1 MLKNYLKIA
10 WRNLRRNRA
19 SAIIN
24 IGGLAIGMA
33 VAIQIGLWIY
43 DELSFDSNFANYK
56 RVARVIQNVS
66 NNGEVQTW
74 NSVPYPLAEELRKN
88 YGSDFKKVVMAGG
101 WSDHI
106 IAYND
111 DKKLSKAGAYF
122 EPGAPEMF
130 SLSMIY
136 GQWSSLSDPSTV
148 LLSASAAK
156 AFFGDSNPISKTLV
170 IDKQLTVKM
179 TGVYQDFPRNSSFAN
194 LDFIGTWQAFVNSN
208 DWIKTMEDPWRPNAF
223 ALFVELNPGADF
235 VSASAKIKDA
245 KMKRVNPQLAK
256 KKPAIFL
263 HPMSNWHLY
272 ATFENGKITGGAIQY
287 VWLFGITGL
296 FVLLLACINF
306 MNLSTARSEKRAKE
320 VGIRKTMGS
329 MRKQLILQFFSES
342 LLTAILSFLLS
353 IILVQFCLPVFNTL
367 ADKKMSIPWSNPQFL
382 LLAAG
387 FTIITGLVA
396 GTYPSFYLS
405 SFQPVKV
412 LKGTFKAGRLA
423 VIPRKVLV
431 VIQFTVSVT
440 LITGTMIVYRQ
451 IQFAKDRP
459 IGYSREGLVT
469 VPLLTP
475 AVHEHFAA
483 LQKEL
488 EQTGAITGI
497 AESGSPT
504 TGIWNTSS
512 GFSWREKDPNLSTDF
527 GVIEA
532 SFDYGKT
539 IQWELSDGRG
549 FSRDFATDSSAVV
562 LNEAAVHFMGF
573 KHALGETISWW
584 GKPYHVIGVVKNM
597 ITESPYT
604 EVRPVVYTVLN
615 EGGAVAIIRINPAMT
630 ASAAISKIAP
640 VFRKFNPDQPFDYK
654 FTDEAYAQKFG
665 NEERVGKLAGF
676 FALLAIFIS
685 CLGLFGLTAFVAE
698 QRKKEIGVR
707 KILGASAWN
716 VWHLLS
722 ADFLRLVIISF
733 LIAFPLSIFFMQQWL
748 QHYHYRAALSW
759 WIFVLA
765 AAGAIGITIVTV
777 SFQAIKAAV
786 MNPARSLRTE

>member
-1 MLKNYLKIA
+1 MSARRRFQNRRNQKFLRMLKNYLKIA

-19 SAIIN
+19 SAVIN

-43 DELSFDSNFANYK
+43 DELSFDGNFANYK
-56 RVARVIQNVS
+56 RVARVIQNVT

-88 YGSDFKKVVMAGG
+88 YGSDFKRVVMAAG

-111 DKKLSKAGAYF
+111 DKKLSKTGAYF

-130 SLSMIY
+130 SLSMIH

-156 AFFGDSNPISKTLV
+156 AFFGNGNPINKTLV
-170 IDKQLTVKM
+170 IDKQLTVKV

-223 ALFVELNPGADF
+223 SLFVELNPGVDF
-235 VSASAKIKDA
+235 VSASARIKDA
-245 KMKRVNPQLAK
+245 KLKRVNPQLAK

-263 HPMSNWHLY
+263 HPMANWHLY
-272 ATFENGKITGGAIQY
+272 ATFENGINTGGAIQY

-306 MNLSTARSEKRAKE
+306 MNLSTARSEKRARE

-329 MRKQLILQFFSES
+329 MRMQLILQFFSES
-342 LLTAILSFLLS
+342 LLTAALSFLLS
-353 IILVQFCLPVFNTL
+353 IILVQLCLPVFNTL
-367 ADKKMSIPWSNPQFL
+367 ADKKMSIPWTNPQFW

-412 LKGTFKAGRLA
+412 LKGSFKAGRLA

-431 VIQFTVSVT
+431 VVQFTVSVT

-459 IGYSREGLVT
+459 IGYARAGYCS
-469 VPLLTP
+469 P
-475 AVHEHFAA
+475 ADA
-483 LQKEL
+483 
-488 EQTGAITGI
+488 
-497 AESGSPT
+497 
-504 TGIWNTSS
+504 
-512 GFSWREKDPNLSTDF
+512 
-527 GVIEA
+527 
-532 SFDYGKT
+532 
-539 IQWELSDGRG
+539 GR
-549 FSRDFATDSSAVV
+549 A
-562 LNEAAVHFMGF
+562 
-573 KHALGETISWW
+573 
-584 GKPYHVIGVVKNM
+584 
-597 ITESPYT
+597 
-604 EVRPVVYTVLN
+604 
-615 EGGAVAIIRINPAMT
+615 
-630 ASAAISKIAP
+630 
-640 VFRKFNPDQPFDYK
+640 
-654 FTDEAYAQKFG
+654 
-665 NEERVGKLAGF
+665 
-676 FALLAIFIS
+676 
-685 CLGLFGLTAFVAE
+685 
-698 QRKKEIGVR
+698 
-707 KILGASAWN
+707 
-716 VWHLLS
+716 
-722 ADFLRLVIISF
+722 
-733 LIAFPLSIFFMQQWL
+733 
-748 QHYHYRAALSW
+748 
-759 WIFVLA
+759 
-765 AAGAIGITIVTV
+765 
-777 SFQAIKAAV
+777 
-786 MNPARSLRTE
+786 

>member
-1 MLKNYLKIA
+1 MLINYLKIA

-19 SAIIN
+19 SAVIN
-24 IGGLAIGMA
+24 IAGLAIGMA
-33 VAIQIGLWIY
+33 VAIQIGLWMY
-43 DELSFDSNFANYK
+43 DELSFDRNFANYD
-56 RVARVIQNVS
+56 RIARVIQHVS

-74 NSVPYPLAEELRKN
+74 HTVPYPLAEELRKN

-101 WSDHI
+101 WTEHI
-106 IAYND
+106 LAYNGD
-111 DKKLSKAGAYF
+111 NKLSKVGAYF

-130 SLSMIY
+130 SLKMMQ
-136 GQWSSLSDPSTV
+136 GNWNSLDDPSSI

-156 AFFGDSNPISKTLV
+156 ACFGNENPVNKTLV
-170 IDKQLTVKM
+170 IDKQVTVKV
-179 TGVYQDFPRNSSFAN
+179 TGVYEDFPRNSSFAS
-194 LDFIGTWQAFVNSN
+194 LDFISTWQAFVNSN
-208 DWIKTMEDPWRPNAF
+208 NWIKTMEDPWRPNAF
-223 ALFVELNPGADF
+223 ALFAELNPGADF
-235 VSASAKIKDA
+235 ATASAKIKDA
-245 KMKRVNPQLAK
+245 KLKRVNPQLAK
-256 KKPAIFL
+256 KKPAVFL
-263 HPMSNWHLY
+263 HPMADWHLY
-272 ATFENGKITGGAIQY
+272 ASFENGKNTGGAIQY
-287 VWLFGITGL
+287 VWMFGITGI

-329 MRKQLILQFFSES
+329 MRRQLILQFFSES

-353 IILVQFCLPVFNTL
+353 MLLVQLCLPFFNSL
-367 ADKKMSIPWSNPQFL
+367 ADKKMSIPWNNLPFW

-387 FTIITGLVA
+387 FTIITGLIA
-396 GTYPSFYLS
+396 GTYPALYLS

-412 LKGTFKAGRLA
+412 LKGSFKAGRLA

-431 VIQFTVSVT
+431 VLQFTVSVT

-459 IGYSREGLVT
+459 IGYSRNGLVT
-469 VPLLTP
+469 VPLMTP
-475 AVHEHFAA
+475 AVHEHFEAIK
-483 LQKEL
+483 KEL
-488 EQTGAITGI
+488 EQTGAVTGI

-504 TGIWNTSS
+504 TSIWNTSS

-539 IQWELSDGRG
+539 VQWNLSAGRG
-549 FSRDFATDSSAVV
+549 FSREFPTDSSAVV
-562 LNEAAVHFMGF
+562 LNDAAVHFMGF
-573 KHALGETISWW
+573 KNALGETISWW

-604 EVRPVVYTVLN
+604 EVRPVVYTILN
-615 EGGAVAIIRINPAMT
+615 ESGSVAILRLNPGMA
-630 ASAAISKIAP
+630 ASEAVSKITP

-654 FTDEAYAQKFG
+654 FTDDAYAQKFG

-698 QRKKEIGVR
+698 QRRKEIGLR
-707 KILGASAWN
+707 KILGASSWN
-716 VWHLLS
+716 LWHLLS
-722 ADFLRLVIISF
+722 VDFLRLVLISF
-733 LIAFPLSIFFMQQWL
+733 LLAFPLLIFFMQQWL
-748 QHYHYRAALSW
+748 
-759 WIFVLA
+759 
-765 AAGAIGITIVTV
+765 
-777 SFQAIKAAV
+777 
-786 MNPARSLRTE
+786 